1 MNLPR
6 CHPPRRRFF
15 PTWALA
21 LILGTVLTGSDV
33 QQPAVATYADR
44 PEVQAFIA
52 DLAQRHGFEASALKA
67 SLGRAVFLTEVS
79 RLVAPSPV
87 PIQRSWRVYRSR
99 FIEPIRIRAGV
110 AFWKEHAATLARAE
124 KAYGVPA
131 EIIVGILG
139 VETLYGR
146 QMGRF
151 PVLDTLAT
159 LAFDYPEAKNKAG
172 RAAMFLGELEAF
184 LLWCRE
190 TGQDPGAFSG
200 SYAAAIGMAQFLP
213 SSLRAYAVDF
223 DGDGRVD
230 LRNSAEDAIGSVAS
244 YLKHHGWEAGRPVY
258 WRIARTPKAL
268 KALGERADGDPELKW
283 GMTDLLAAG
292 ITPAHLRT
300 PQQLRLFRGREG
312 ATRVVL
318 VDLPSPGRPTDY
330 VLGLPNFYAITRYN
344 KSFFY
349 AMAVADL
356 GSAVKTNLK
365 RKRPSG
371 R

>member
-6 CHPPRRRFF
+6 CQSPRNRFF
-15 PTWALA
+15 PIRLLALA
-21 LILGTVLTGSDV
+21 LGTALIASDV

-52 DLAQRHGFEASALKA
+52 DLSQRHGFEASALKA
-67 SLGRAVFLTEVS
+67 VLGRAVFLGEVS
-79 RLVAPSPV
+79 RLVAPPPV

-124 KAYGVPA
+124 KTYGVPA
-131 EIIVGILG
+131 EITVGILG

-159 LAFDYPEAKNKAG
+159 LAFDYPEARNKVG
-172 RAAMFLGELEAF
+172 REAMFLGELEAY
-184 LLWCRE
+184 LLWCRD
-190 TGQDPGAFSG
+190 TQQDPGGFTG

-213 SSLRAYAVDF
+213 SSLRTYAVDF

-230 LRNSAEDAIGSVAS
+230 LRNSAEDAIGSVAN
-244 YLKHHGWEAGRPVY
+244 YLKHHGWQPDRPVY
-258 WRIARTPKAL
+258 WKTVRTPKAL

-283 GMTDLLAAG
+283 GMADLLAAG

-300 PQQLRLFRGREG
+300 PQQLRTFRVREG
-312 ATRVVL
+312 ATEVVL

-356 GSAVKTNLK
+356 GSAVKASLK
-365 RKRPSG
+365 RKPASG
-371 R
+371 G